1 MRIAIITKGGLPMPN
16 VRGGGVE
23 TLTTALLNE
32 NENTENEIVVYCI
45 KNDEAKKKGE
55 EYLKTEFVQLPL
67 QNRTVYDRA
76 RCRITKDF
84 PRETPYSFSKVMK
97 LIKREN
103 FDKIVI
109 ENTPWQFPY
118 FVKEFGEKVFLHLHN
133 DWVNDSWNENYQKK
147 FRDAINHCGGV
158 LAISNYMK
166 SRVETI
172 QGVDSNKIQV
182 LCNAT
187 DLELFSKQIA
197 DEERESIRSELG
209 IKKEESLII
218 YTGRLCEDKGVVQLL
233 CAFENICKR
242 YDTVKLLIVGSVSYG
257 KTTSDSYTD
266 RIRDFIAKYPD
277 KIVTTGFVPYEQ
289 IYKYYSIAD
298 IHVIPSMWEEPFGLV
313 AIEGMAVGLPIISTD
328 SGGLVEIF
336 DDDCA
341 IIVKRSNIVCE
352 LENAIEGLLT
362 DKEKCR
368 KLGAKAKDKI
378 KRHKE
383 YSYAEYYN
391 RFIEMIS

>member
-1 MRIAIITKGGLPMPN
+1 
-16 VRGGGVE
+16 
-23 TLTTALLNE
+23 
-32 NENTENEIVVYCI
+32 
-45 KNDEAKKKGE
+45 
-55 EYLKTEFVQLPL
+55 
-67 QNRTVYDRA
+67 
-76 RCRITKDF
+76 
-84 PRETPYSFSKVMK
+84 
-97 LIKREN
+97 
-103 FDKIVI
+103 
-109 ENTPWQFPY
+109 
-118 FVKEFGEKVFLHLHN
+118 
-133 DWVNDSWNENYQKK
+133 
-147 FRDAINHCGGV
+147 
-158 LAISNYMK
+158 MK

-341 IIVKRSNIVCE
+341 IIVKRSNIVSE